1 MVELNAKTLFWDFDG
16 VIKDSVAVK
25 SDAFEQLF
33 TPFGE
38 AVAARVRKH
47 HEANGGMSRYDKLP
61 IYLEWSGQ
69 ALSTELIDE
78 YAEKFS
84 QLVKQ
89 KVINSEWVT
98 GLLDYLNKNT
108 LHQQFFL
115 VTATPQQEIEEILSA
130 LKITHFFKEVIG
142 SPTKK
147 SEAIKQLL
155 YRYKITPDQSIMIG
169 DAITDYNAATKH
181 GVSFILRK
189 TALNKNLQQ
198 QLSCPMIENF
208 L

>member
-1 MVELNAKTLFWDFDG
+1 LVEINAKTIFWDFDG

-33 TPFGE
+33 LSFGE
-38 AVAARVRKH
+38 AIAVKVRKH

-61 IYLEWSGQ
+61 IYLEWVDQLVTIES
-69 ALSTELIDE
+69 INE
-78 YAEKFS
+78 YAIKFS

-89 KVINSEWVT
+89 KVIDSEWVA
-98 GLLDYLNKNT
+98 GVLDYLNANK
-108 LHQQFFL
+108 LHQKFFL
-115 VTATPQQEIEEILSA
+115 VTATPQQEIEEILSV
-130 LKITHFFKEVIG
+130 LKITHYFQEVIG

-155 YRYKITPDQSIMIG
+155 YRYMIAHEKSIMIG
-169 DAITDYNAATKH
+169 DAITDYDAATEN

-189 TALNKNLQQ
+189 TSFNKNLQKKLNCQ
-198 QLSCPMIENF
+198 MIESF